1 MERLLTVQETAAYL
15 QVKPSTIYTWAYRS
29 QIPCQKVCGALR
41 FRREDVDAWL
51 QAQTRKPMPA
61 IIARTE

>member
-29 QIPCQKVCGALR
+29 QIPCQKVCGVLR
-41 FRREDVDAWL
+41 FRREDVEAWL
-51 QAQTRKPMPA
+51 QTQARKPIAA
-61 IIARTE
+61 ITLSPE